1 MTSVMDGDTLGDT
14 DSRHGSVWIRFTEVQ
29 LLLNIEMVIANRDND
44 NRELPSLSVASK
56 WSTVAEK
63 LQHKPSTLTI
73 SLQPPMKSLSAA
85 VVALAAVFAVARD
98 VDIDA
103 RQAASS
109 GTATAP
115 SSANTSPTSPPVG
128 TAISTAVST
137 ATAVT
142 SAAGASSSSG
152 TGSSIATTGAVATT
166 SISVSLQSENP
177 TAIPLASIIAG
188 QFTTATVTLAET
200 PTAGAQP
207 SISGAPT
214 LPDRAFLISYRLR
227 LRY

>member
-1 MTSVMDGDTLGDT
+1 
-14 DSRHGSVWIRFTEVQ
+14 
-29 LLLNIEMVIANRDND
+29 
-44 NRELPSLSVASK
+44 
-56 WSTVAEK
+56 
-63 LQHKPSTLTI
+63 
-73 SLQPPMKSLSAA
+73 MKSLSAA

-115 SSANTSPTSPPVG
+115 SSANTSPTSLPVG
-128 TAISTAVST
+128 TA
-137 ATAVT
+137 T